1 MVVRIVLVKDSSN
14 THPNAWDIDKHKE
27 SKGLGVSLRLNRTP
41 NQTLHPAPTLRFISH
56 LFHYASRKVL
66 KNKLVWQKMG

>member
-1 MVVRIVLVKDSSN
+1 MVARIVLVKDSSN

-41 NQTLHPAPTLRFISH
+41 NQTLHPAPTLALSVIFFIT
-56 LFHYASRKVL
+56 LLEKC
-66 KNKLVWQKMG
+66 